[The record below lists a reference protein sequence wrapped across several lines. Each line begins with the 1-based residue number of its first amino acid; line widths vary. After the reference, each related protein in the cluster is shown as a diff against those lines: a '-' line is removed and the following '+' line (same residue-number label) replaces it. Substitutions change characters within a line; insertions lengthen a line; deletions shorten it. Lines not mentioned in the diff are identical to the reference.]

1 MYNIVNHLCPNYLS
15 MYVKYR
21 PVSIQNLRRNSQ
33 LLVPFPH
40 KEIFKK
46 SLQCSGAFKW
56 NALPSELKEAPSY
69 GIFKINVRFLSSTN
83 VHFMINISE
92 FIMILF

>member
-21 PVSIQNLRRNSQ
+21 RVSIRNLLRNSQ

-46 SLQCSGAFKW
+46 SIQYSGALKW

-69 GIFKINVRFLSSTN
+69 GIFKQKCKF
-83 VHFMINISE
+83 
-92 FIMILF
+92 FIFNKCSFYDKH

>member
-1 MYNIVNHLCPNYLS
+1 MRQKTAKNQWNCIVLNFNC
-15 MYVKYR
+15 
-21 PVSIQNLRRNSQ
+21 SQ

-46 SLQCSGAFKW
+46 SIQYSGAFKW

-69 GIFKINVRFLSSTN
+69 GIFKQKCKF
-83 VHFMINISE
+83 
-92 FIMILF
+92 FIFNKCSFYDKH